1 MSLEDDLSQKSAE
14 QIAIKSDVTPE
25 TATSPAATE
34 KATRTKQAWHKT
46 TFHALRNR
54 DYRVMWVGSFI
65 SNIGT
70 WSQKVA
76 EPWLVFNL
84 SGSAFL
90 LGLNGFAA
98 EVPLLTL
105 LLLGGVL
112 ADRFDRKKLLMLSQ
126 TIQMLGALTIMT
138 LLLTNRID
146 VWYIIGVSFVVGCAQ
161 SISTPTYL
169 SILPSLVSR
178 EYLTNAI
185 ALNSTQFNL
194 SRLIGPVIG
203 GALLVGVG
211 AAWCFGINALSYAV
225 LIVVLT
231 MIKVPQVEQRG
242 EQKPVWHSVREGL
255 SLMVSKRELISLI
268 IIIGSV
274 SFFAGPLLNFLPV
287 LAKDV
292 LHVGAKGFSTS
303 LACFG
308 AGAVVGALGIAGFA
322 QGVDKHRV
330 VRWAAILLATA
341 VVGIALSTV
350 YLLTLALL
358 FVAGFAFVGCGSVGN
373 TIIQSSV
380 SDEMRGRAASIY
392 ALAFRGGLPLGNL
405 LVGALVH
412 YSNVQVVLA
421 SSGSVLLVILVSTH
435 YLDSRKRFS
444 D

>member
-1 MSLEDDLSQKSAE
+1 MSLEDDLSAKKTE
-14 QIAIKSDVTPE
+14 RIAAKNRLTPA
-25 TATSPAATE
+25 TVTSPTAPQKETS
-34 KATRTKQAWHKT
+34 TKQAWHKT
-46 TFHALRNR
+46 TFHALQNR
-54 DYRVMWVGSFI
+54 DYRVMWIGSFI

-76 EPWLVFNL
+76 EPWLVFSL

-126 TIQMLGALTIMT
+126 AIQMLGALTIMA
-138 LLLTNRID
+138 LLLTDQIN
-146 VWYIIGVSFVVGCAQ
+146 VWFIIGVSFFVGCAQ

-211 AAWCFGINALSYAV
+211 AAWCFGINALTYAV

-231 MIKVPQVEQRG
+231 LIKVPQVEQRG
-242 EQKPVWHSVREGL
+242 EQKPVWQSVREGL
-255 SLMVSKRELISLI
+255 RLMMSKRELVSLI

-292 LHVGAKGFSTS
+292 LHVGATGFSTS

-308 AGAVVGALGIAGFA
+308 GGAVVGALGIAGFA

-330 VRWAAILLATA
+330 VRWAAILLAMA
-341 VVGIALSTV
+341 VVGIALSNV
-350 YLLTLALL
+350 YVLTLALL
-358 FVAGFAFVGCGSVGN
+358 FIAGFAFVGCGSVGN
-373 TIIQSSV
+373 TIMQSSV

-421 SSGSVLLVILVSTH
+421 SSGAILLVILLLTH
-435 YLDSRKRFS
+435 YLESRKEFS
-444 D
+444 Y